1 MARRTEKI
9 LGGIITLLIL
19 KTLLEEP
26 KHGYELEKII
36 REKLDYKLPEGS
48 IYVILKNLERRGL
61 TIPQVMKNER
71 GQEIKKYFITD
82 KGKRF
87 LLSHEKPLIAVKKVL
102 DELIADI
109 QKLKVR
115 E

>member
-1 MARRTEKI
+1 MVKKTEKI

-61 TIPQVMKNER
+61 IKPQVMKNER
-71 GQEIKKYFITD
+71 GHDIKKYIITEE
-82 KGKRF
+82 GKKF
-87 LLSHEKPLIAVKKVL
+87 FLSHEKPLIAVRKVL
-102 DELIADI
+102 DEIIADI
-109 QKLKVR
+109 QKLKIR
-115 E
+115 